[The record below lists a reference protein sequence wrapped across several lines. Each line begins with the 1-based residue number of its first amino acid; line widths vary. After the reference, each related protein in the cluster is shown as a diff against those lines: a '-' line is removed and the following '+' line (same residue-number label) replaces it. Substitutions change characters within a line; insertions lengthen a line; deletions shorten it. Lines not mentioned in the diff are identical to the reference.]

1 MQSSDFYRA
10 VAEATGESVST
21 IRQLGFS
28 LVEEP
33 SGEMV
38 DDVCFGPNVI
48 DWDEVEFLRA
58 WEPSGSESFEPK
70 AA

>member
-1 MQSSDFYRA
+1 MQASDFHRA
-10 VAEATGESVST
+10 VAKATGESVST

-33 SGEMV
+33 SIDS
-38 DDVCFGPNVI
+38 DDEVRFGPNVI

-58 WEPSGSESFEPK
+58 REFSGSESHESK

>member
-1 MQSSDFYRA
+1 MQASEFYRA
-10 VAEATGESVST
+10 VAEATGESVSK

-33 SGEMV
+33 S
-38 DDVCFGPNVI
+38 DDLDDEDCFGPNVI

-58 WEPSGSESFEPK
+58 REFSGSESYEPK